1 MNPAQ
6 ISGQR
11 RPGVNGDG
19 PASPGASAR
28 RRRNRPAGMT
38 RVVIGAFGVLA
49 VLLAIGFVLREP
61 IGDKPYLKI
70 AGAGFIFNYRVAEV
84 FYGFTAEVQKPVRNL
99 SLLEATFEDPA
110 GGPPIRVSERLN
122 PRTKRYSLRTPPVRG
137 VQKDRPYTVTV
148 RLIQNGDNAVLFED
162 ELTVRSQMADDV
174 VPDQPLTVG
183 PGYMRNPA
191 LAEDAPAPQ

>member
-1 MNPAQ
+1 
-6 ISGQR
+6 
-11 RPGVNGDG
+11 
-19 PASPGASAR
+19 
-28 RRRNRPAGMT
+28 MT